1 MKVLTAKQQ
10 AVLRY
15 IERSEVPMT
24 VREIAEDLRT
34 PVSSVRSIVTALE
47 RHGCIERRGVAFS
60 GGVTWAA
67 VDGSDL
73 L

>member
-1 MKVLTAKQQ
+1 VKILTARQK

-15 IERSEVPMT
+15 IERCEVPPT
-24 VREIAEDLRT
+24 VSEIAAGFNA

-60 GGVTWAA
+60 GGVTWGPIQR
-67 VDGSDL
+67 VVP
-73 L
+73 